1 MQLRYND
8 TITAQRID
16 GGSFSKQNSS
26 RVVIYRYYDFTPDSH
41 TNTLLEKA
49 DQLNAQVNTLK
60 NINSSLWETILL
72 KLKIDWTYNSNSIEG
87 STLSL
92 GDTHFFLT
100 EGLTIEGKPF
110 RDFLNAKNHME
121 AIEYL
126 YDIIA
131 DERAISEGVIKELN
145 ALILSGINYTQA
157 QDSIGNPTK
166 KRATPGEYKSQ
177 PNHALLPNGN
187 IHRYVEPIQ
196 VQPQM
201 QELVEWINTISQEIH
216 PIVVAS
222 ITHYNLVRIHAFDD
236 GNGRGA
242 RILTNLML
250 IKHHY
255 FPVVIRREKKRKYLQ
270 TLQKADRGDIAPFI
284 EYVSRELTE
293 TLERVLV
300 DLDVV
305 LS

>member
-1 MQLRYND
+1 MTD
-8 TITAQRID
+8 
-16 GGSFSKQNSS
+16 
-26 RVVIYRYYDFTPDSH
+26 RYYDFTPDSH
-41 TNTLLEKA
+41 TSTLLEKA
-49 DQLNAQVNTLK
+49 DQLNVHVSTLK

-110 RDFLNAKNHME
+110 RDFLDAKNHME

-126 YDIIA
+126 YEIVAND
-131 DERAISEGVIKELN
+131 RSISEGVIKELN

-157 QDSIGNPTK
+157 QDSSGNPTK

-177 PNHALLPNGN
+177 PNHVLLPNGN

-196 VQPQM
+196 IQPQM
-201 QELVEWINTISQEIH
+201 QELVEWINTISQEMH

-242 RILTNLML
+242 RILTNLIL

-270 TLQKADRGDIAPFI
+270 ALQEADRGDIAPFI
-284 EYVSRELTE
+284 EYVSTELIE
-293 TLERVLV
+293 TLERVLA
-300 DLDVV
+300 DLDVE
-305 LS
+305 

>member
-1 MQLRYND
+1 MTNRYYN
-8 TITAQRID
+8 T
-16 GGSFSKQNSS
+16 KPNSS
-26 RVVIYRYYDFTPDSH
+26 T
-41 TNTLLEKA
+41 TTLLERA
-49 DQLNAQVNTLK
+49 DKLNRQVKSLK
-60 NINSSLWETILL
+60 DTNSSLWETILL

-110 RDFLNAKNHME
+110 RDFLDAKNHME

-126 YDIIA
+126 HEIVA
-131 DERAISEGVIKELN
+131 DGRAISESVIKELN

-157 QDSIGNPTK
+157 QDSSGKPIQ
-166 KRATPGEYKSQ
+166 KRATPGEYKTQ
-177 PNHALLPNGN
+177 PNHVLLPNGE
-187 IHRYVEPIQ
+187 IHQYVEPIQ

-201 QELVEWINTISQEIH
+201 QELVEWIDRSTQKTN
-216 PIVVAS
+216 PIVVAA

-242 RILTNLML
+242 RILTNLILM
-250 IKHHY
+250 KNHY
-255 FPVVIRREKKRKYLQ
+255 FPVVIRSEKKRKYLE
-270 TLQKADRGDIAPFI
+270 TLHQADAGDISPFI
-284 EYVSRELTE
+284 EYVTEELIE

-300 DLDVV
+300 DLTI
-305 LS
+305 S

>member
-1 MQLRYND
+1 MTD
-8 TITAQRID
+8 
-16 GGSFSKQNSS
+16 
-26 RVVIYRYYDFTPDSH
+26 RYYDFKSDTH

-49 DQLNAQVNTLK
+49 DQLNTQINKLK
-60 NINSSLWETILL
+60 NTDSSLWETILL

-110 RDFLNAKNHME
+110 RDFLDAKNHME

-131 DERAISEGVIKELN
+131 DDRQISEGVIKELN
-145 ALILSGINYTQA
+145 ALILSGINYTKA
-157 QDSIGNPTK
+157 QDSSGNPIK
-166 KRATPGEYKSQ
+166 KRATPGSYKAQ
-177 PNHALLPNGN
+177 PNHVLLPSGV
-187 IHRYVEPIQ
+187 IHQYVEPIQ
-196 VQPQM
+196 VQAQM
-201 QELVEWINTISQEIH
+201 QELVEWIEASSREIH
-216 PIVVAS
+216 PIIVAT

-242 RILTNLML
+242 RIVTNLIL
-250 IKHHY
+250 IKNHY
-255 FPVVIRREKKRKYLQ
+255 FPVVIRSEKKRRYLQ
-270 TLQKADRGDIAPFI
+270 ALQEADGGDISPFV
-284 EYVSRELTE
+284 EYITTELIE

-300 DLDVV
+300 DLNQV
-305 LS
+305 